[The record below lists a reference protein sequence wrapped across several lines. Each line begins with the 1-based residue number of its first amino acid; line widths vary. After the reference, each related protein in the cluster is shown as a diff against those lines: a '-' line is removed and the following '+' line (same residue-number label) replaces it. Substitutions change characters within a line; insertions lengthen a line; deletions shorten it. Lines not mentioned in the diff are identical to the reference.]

1 MTDRVPSDTGDTGGT
16 LPVLYSF
23 RRCPYAMR
31 ARMALLA
38 SGTVCELREVKLSD
52 KPAAMI
58 EASSKAT
65 VPVLVLP
72 GDEVVEES
80 LDIMD
85 WALDRSDPEGW
96 LARRDTSLIAA
107 CDGRFKHA
115 LDRYKYPDRHDSD
128 PAEHRSAGL
137 TFLQT
142 LDARLAKQPQL
153 QGEVRG
159 YTDIAIMPFVRQFA
173 ATDRDWF
180 AAQDLPALT
189 RWLENHLASDLF
201 AACMVRHPPWTGQ
214 DAPVT
219 LG

>member
-1 MTDRVPSDTGDTGGT
+1 MTDQAADDTGGA

-52 KPAAMI
+52 KPAAMV
-58 EASSKAT
+58 EASPKAT
-65 VPVLVLP
+65 VPVLVLA
-72 GDEVVEES
+72 GGEVVEES
-80 LDIMD
+80 LGIMD
-85 WALDRSDPEGW
+85 WALGRSDPEGW
-96 LARRDTSLIAA
+96 LSRRDASLVAT
-107 CDGRFKHA
+107 CDEPFKHA
-115 LDRYKYPDRHDSD
+115 LDRYKYPNRYGSDS
-128 PAEHRSAGL
+128 AEHRSAGL
-137 TFLQT
+137 SFLET
-142 LDARLAKQPQL
+142 LETRLANHAQL
-153 QGEVRG
+153 HGEVRG

-189 RWLENHLASDLF
+189 RWLEDHLASDLF

-214 DAPVT
+214 EAPVT